1 MLLQKPGTLCR
12 ENATTRRAMLMA
24 SIDMDHDVT
33 TLVVL
38 VLGSIPDGLRFPN
51 TLLLQAVIQAVQ
63 PSTY

>member
-1 MLLQKPGTLCR
+1 
-12 ENATTRRAMLMA
+12 MA